1 MARESEIPDAFRAA
15 RTNGRGPSS
24 PRGAATA
31 RPTATLRG
39 LLITGE
45 ARLAGAFKREL
56 QGCATCSLELE
67 TYVTQ
72 AEAARASSGLYD
84 WVAVDLDGALAP
96 SEAVRLARE
105 AWGSARVA
113 VLSCW
118 WSERDT
124 VARDLADVVIHK
136 PVRSPELLAFL
147 QAVASGSGPLRARE
161 RDETLSASTG

>member
-15 RTNGRGPSS
+15 HTSGRGPSS
-24 PRGAATA
+24 PRTEAPA
-31 RPTATLRG
+31 RPAAMLRG

-45 ARLAGAFKREL
+45 AKLAGAFKREL
-56 QGCATCSLELE
+56 QDCADCSVDLE
-67 TYVTQ
+67 THATQ
-72 AEAARASSGLYD
+72 AEAACASDGPYD

-96 SEAVRLARE
+96 SEAVRLARA
-105 AWGSARVA
+105 AWGCARVA

-136 PVRSPELLAFL
+136 PLRSPELLAFL
-147 QAVASGSGPLRARE
+147 QAVTSGPGPLRASE
-161 RDETLSASTG
+161 RDETLSASAS